1 MLYTSLNYNDVK
13 NMTITQYYDL
23 ILAISSKQS
32 FDVQSNA
39 VGLTGEFDDDINPF
53 YSIQDEAE
61 KDRKMTVEEASE
73 LATLLS

>member
-1 MLYTSLNYNDVK
+1 M
-13 NMTITQYYDL
+13 Q
-23 ILAISSKQS
+23 A
-32 FDVQSNA
+32 NA